1 MANYDEQLGLNENET
16 NIKDEGLDVVE
27 RVVALDP
34 DSQYQ
39 NLPIAST
46 IAPGIAQ
53 FDEEFF
59 AVDGDGN
66 VSLVKDLAEV
76 ADNAR
81 ESAEAAAESARQ
93 SGVSATEA
101 KNAQT
106 LAEQAQ
112 QAAETAKDDAQTY
125 EQNAQDFAND
135 AKTQAEA
142 AAQSAT
148 AAQTAQSAAEAA
160 RTGAEAAQAASEA
173 AQEAAET
180 AEGNAKA
187 SETAAQGYASAAAQ
201 SASAAQASADRAQQ
215 IVDGI
220 GDVYTPVGSIPYAQL
235 PATPSQAERGYVYN
249 ITDSFTTDSRFVEGA
264 GIRYAAGTNVAVVLN
279 GSQYM
284 YDVLGGMVD
293 LSNYAQINGT
303 YPNMSVGLAQK
314 VAPAGQI
321 DSGAQ
326 VWWDFL
332 HVRYSGSAV
341 SKAVLNEV
349 FLVNGLL
356 DYTESNDTYTEAAAL
371 LQLQA
376 VYLPQTNAWKEYSL
390 VYLNGDMPYTRFC
403 VYTDAEGLHVS
414 QYGTQSEMNLVPLSS
429 KSSGFTVSYVG
440 GPATPPEERKEPEVL
455 LPMLNGAARVYTYN
469 GSDFSAQAGDS
480 YIIDEPNIVSG
491 GNTLAVGDL
500 VQDSS
505 GTILRLTTVNDGSG
519 LAIGTV
525 LGHYIPYY
533 LKPRTGIPKSDL
545 AQAVQASLDKADT
558 ALQVAPVTSVNGQ
571 TGDVVINTGSDPEAV
586 KFTQRTLTEEQQAQ
600 ARTNI
605 GAYNKPSSGIPKS
618 DLAQDVQSSLDRADS
633 ALTEVPIASEGIL
646 GLVKPVTKDIS
657 MTQNVGVDAEGRL
670 FTKPLSA
677 EYQPSVYKST
687 YPLSTTIGGTIMLD
701 DGAISP
707 NPANIKKYDLVYD
720 YTGAIGQFNTDY
732 DGTAITSVTTLY
744 VSNDYATKSEV
755 NAKYTKPNG
764 GIPKSDLAQAV
775 QTSLGKADTALQR
788 APVTSVAGKTGA
800 VTIAK
805 GDVGLS
811 NVDNVQ
817 QYSASNPPP
826 YPVSSVNGQT
836 GAVNLTTADAE
847 VLSGLAFDEG
857 FGQTSGNIVG
867 YRIGKLVVVT
877 VIFTPGS
884 SGVAWRDLALATGLP
899 LPRVEGKLNPN
910 SEYVGVCIPETPCEL
925 TADGITD
932 VQFNLRMYE
941 GSSRLWLH
949 RCTKTNGAAV
959 GAGVKFKGTIAYVCQ

>member
-1 MANYDEQLGLNENET
+1 MLFFVANDGTIIKGLPSPVYQGAANT
-16 NIKDEGLDVVE
+16 NTIYL
-27 RVVALDP
+27 
-34 DSQYQ
+34 
-39 NLPIAST
+39 
-46 IAPGIAQ
+46 IAPFATNTAVTVAFKLPNGVWTEPAAMTAQNALQGIVNEVTGQTYAGWTYDIPNNITEYYGTVTAQ
-53 FDEEFF
+53 FFFYSAQAGVITATSATSFQVAKGVPAVLPDTPSEDIYEQILSNLSSLQTQLNNGSFAARSIYAWNSTYTYGANEITFYPDIGEFGAF
-59 AVDGDGN
+59 VKSVQTGNTGNAPYVDGAVNSAWWTEVVNFNNITEDYLGELN
-66 VSLVKDLAEV
+66 DLIDKAEE
-76 ADNAR
+76 AR
-81 ESAEAAAESARQ
+81 DAAQ
-93 SGVSATEA
+93 SSAT
-101 KNAQT
+101 
-106 LAEQAQ
+106 
-112 QAAETAKDDAQTY
+112 
-125 EQNAQDFAND
+125 
-135 AKTQAEA
+135 A
-142 AAQSAT
+142 AAQSASNATGSATQARQYAT
-148 AAQTAQSAAEAA
+148 AAEGHANAASGSAEQAASSATAAAGSATAAGQSASAAEQSA
-160 RTGAEAAQAASEA
+160 TQAEQ
-173 AQEAAET
+173 
-180 AEGNAKA
+180 N
-187 SETAAQGYASAAAQ
+187 ASAAATSAGQAAQ

-264 GIRYAAGTNVAVVLN
+264 GLQYAAGTNVAVVLN

-293 LSNYAQINGT
+293 LSNYAQTNGS
-303 YPNMSVGLAQK
+303 YPNMSVGKATSDGDGNNIAATYAKQSGTYPNLTAGSAQK
-314 VAPAGQI
+314 VAPAGLI
-321 DSGAQ
+321 NSGTEGWWKFLQ
-326 VWWDFL
+326 VQ
-332 HVRYSGSAV
+332 YSGGSAGLE
-341 SKAVLNEV
+341 AVLNEV

-356 DYTESNDTYTEAAAL
+356 DYFESSDTYTEAAAL

-390 VYLNGDMPYTRFC
+390 VYLDGDMPYTRFC
-403 VYTDAEGLHVS
+403 VYADAEGLHVS

-429 KSSGFTVSYVG
+429 KSSGFTVSYAG

-469 GSDFSAQAGDS
+469 GSDFTAQAGDS

-505 GTILRLTTVNDGSG
+505 GAILRLTTVNDGSG

-525 LGHYIPYY
+525 LGRHIPYY
-533 LKPRTGIPKSDL
+533 LKPGTGIPKSH
-545 AQAVQASLDKADT
+545 
-558 ALQVAPVTSVNGQ
+558 
-571 TGDVVINTGSDPEAV
+571 
-586 KFTQRTLTEEQQAQ
+586 
-600 ARTNI
+600 
-605 GAYNKPSSGIPKS
+605 
-618 DLAQDVQSSLDRADS
+618 
-633 ALTEVPIASEGIL
+633 
-646 GLVKPVTKDIS
+646 
-657 MTQNVGVDAEGRL
+657 
-670 FTKPLSA
+670 
-677 EYQPSVYKST
+677 
-687 YPLSTTIGGTIMLD
+687 
-701 DGAISP
+701 
-707 NPANIKKYDLVYD
+707 
-720 YTGAIGQFNTDY
+720 
-732 DGTAITSVTTLY
+732 
-744 VSNDYATKSEV
+744 
-755 NAKYTKPNG
+755 
-764 GIPKSDLAQAV
+764 LAQAV
-775 QTSLGKADTALQR
+775 QTSLGKADTALQS

-800 VTIAK
+800 VTLAK

-884 SGVAWRDLALATGLP
+884 SGVAWRDMALATGLP
-899 LPRVEGKLNPN
+899 LPRVEGSLNPN
-910 SEYVGVCIPETPCEL
+910 PEYVGVCIPETPCKL
-925 TADGITD
+925 DADGITD
-932 VQFNLRMYE
+932 VQFNLRMYG

-949 RCTKTNGAAV
+949 RCTTTNGAAV

>member
-16 NIKDEGLDVVE
+16 TIKDEGLDVVE

-34 DSQYQ
+34 DSRYQ

-66 VSLVKDLAEV
+66 VSLVKDLAEA

-93 SGVSATEA
+93 SGVSAGQSIVSATEA

-135 AKTQAEA
+135 AKTQAEV

-220 GDVYTPVGSIPYAQL
+220 GDVYTPMGSIPYAQL

-293 LSNYAQINGT
+293 LSNYAQTNGT
-303 YPNMSVGLAQK
+303 YPNMSVGKATADEAGNNIAATYTKQSGTYPNLTAGSAQK
-314 VAPAGQI
+314 VAPAGLI
-321 DSGAQ
+321 NSGAKI
-326 VWWDFL
+326 WWRFL
-332 HVRYSGSAV
+332 HVQYSGSGTALE
-341 SKAVLNEV
+341 AVLNEV

-356 DYTESNDTYTEAAAL
+356 DYFESSDTYTEAAAL
-371 LQLQA
+371 LQLKA

-390 VYLNGDMPYTRFC
+390 VYLDGDMPYTRFC
-403 VYTDAEGLHVS
+403 VYADAEGLHVS

-469 GSDFSAQAGDS
+469 GSDFTAQVGDS

-533 LKPRTGIPKSDL
+533 LKPRTGISKSDL
-545 AQAVQASLDKADT
+545 AQAVQTSLDKADT

-571 TGDVVINTGSDPEAV
+571 TGDVVIETGGGGTDPEAV
-586 KFTQRTLTEEQQAQ
+586 KYTPQTLTAEQQTQ

-605 GAYNKPSSGIPKS
+605 NAQETAEFMTS
-618 DLAQDVQSSLDRADS
+618 D
-633 ALTEVPIASEGIL
+633 EI
-646 GLVKPVTKDIS
+646 
-657 MTQNVGVDAEGRL
+657 DA
-670 FTKPLSA
+670 
-677 EYQPSVYKST
+677 
-687 YPLSTTIGGTIMLD
+687 
-701 DGAISP
+701 
-707 NPANIKKYDLVYD
+707 
-720 YTGAIGQFNTDY
+720 
-732 DGTAITSVTTLY
+732 
-744 VSNDYATKSEV
+744 
-755 NAKYTKPNG
+755 
-764 GIPKSDLAQAV
+764 
-775 QTSLGKADTALQR
+775 
-788 APVTSVAGKTGA
+788 
-800 VTIAK
+800 
-805 GDVGLS
+805 
-811 NVDNVQ
+811 
-817 QYSASNPPP
+817 
-826 YPVSSVNGQT
+826 
-836 GAVNLTTADAE
+836 
-847 VLSGLAFDEG
+847 
-857 FGQTSGNIVG
+857 
-867 YRIGKLVVVT
+867 
-877 VIFTPGS
+877 IF
-884 SGVAWRDLALATGLP
+884 
-899 LPRVEGKLNPN
+899 E
-910 SEYVGVCIPETPCEL
+910 
-925 TADGITD
+925 
-932 VQFNLRMYE
+932 
-941 GSSRLWLH
+941 
-949 RCTKTNGAAV
+949 
-959 GAGVKFKGTIAYVCQ
+959 

>member
-1 MANYDEQLGLNENET
+1 MQVKLTSSGEIQFLDGDHINRNSLNRKTLIVTPETALATRESLWVQFGDNQNFEDVNANILEPIRLSEEEDGYKTIFPDELVKRAGVWYMTLAVRMYSTDGTTFSEQLTSDKVSFTVNDSFPLNDGGYASNGTIEN
-16 NIKDEGLDVVE
+16 IWRDVKEEAQAAENAANEAVQSATAAE
-27 RVVALDP
+27 QSATQAMQ
-34 DSQYQ
+34 S
-39 NLPIAST
+39 AS
-46 IAPGIAQ
+46 AAQ
-53 FDEEFF
+53 
-59 AVDGDGN
+59 
-66 VSLVKDLAEV
+66 S
-76 ADNAR
+76 
-81 ESAEAAAESARQ
+81 SATAAAQSASNATGSATQARQ
-93 SGVSATEA
+93 YATAAGEHANAASGS
-101 KNAQT
+101 
-106 LAEQAQ
+106 AEQAASSAT
-112 QAAETAKDDAQTY
+112 AAAGSATAAGQS
-125 EQNAQDFAND
+125 AS
-135 AKTQAEA
+135 A

-148 AAQTAQSAAEAA
+148 QAEQNASAAA
-160 RTGAEAAQAASEA
+160 T
-173 AQEAAET
+173 
-180 AEGNAKA
+180 
-187 SETAAQGYASAAAQ
+187 SAGQAAQ

-264 GIRYAAGTNVAVVLN
+264 GLQYAAGTNVAVVLN

-293 LSNYAQINGT
+293 LSNYAQTNGS
-303 YPNMSVGLAQK
+303 YPNMSVGKATSDGDGNNIAATYTKQSGTYPNLTAGSAQK
-314 VAPAGQI
+314 VAPAGLI
-321 DSGAQ
+321 NSGTEGWWKFLQ
-326 VWWDFL
+326 VQ
-332 HVRYSGSAV
+332 YSGGSAGLE
-341 SKAVLNEV
+341 AVLNEV

-356 DYTESNDTYTEAAAL
+356 DYFESSDTYTEAAAL

-390 VYLNGDMPYTRFC
+390 VYLNGDIPYTRFC
-403 VYTDAEGLHVS
+403 VYADAEGLHVS

-429 KSSGFTVSYVG
+429 KSSGFTVSYAG
-440 GPATPPEERKEPEVL
+440 GPATPPEEKKEPEVL
-455 LPMLNGAARVYTYN
+455 LPMLNGTTRVYTYN
-469 GSDFSAQAGDS
+469 GSDFTAQAGDS

-519 LAIGTV
+519 LAIGRV
-525 LGHYIPYY
+525 LGRHIPYY
-533 LKPRTGIPKSDL
+533 LKPGTGIPKSH
-545 AQAVQASLDKADT
+545 
-558 ALQVAPVTSVNGQ
+558 
-571 TGDVVINTGSDPEAV
+571 
-586 KFTQRTLTEEQQAQ
+586 
-600 ARTNI
+600 
-605 GAYNKPSSGIPKS
+605 
-618 DLAQDVQSSLDRADS
+618 
-633 ALTEVPIASEGIL
+633 
-646 GLVKPVTKDIS
+646 
-657 MTQNVGVDAEGRL
+657 
-670 FTKPLSA
+670 
-677 EYQPSVYKST
+677 
-687 YPLSTTIGGTIMLD
+687 
-701 DGAISP
+701 
-707 NPANIKKYDLVYD
+707 
-720 YTGAIGQFNTDY
+720 
-732 DGTAITSVTTLY
+732 
-744 VSNDYATKSEV
+744 
-755 NAKYTKPNG
+755 
-764 GIPKSDLAQAV
+764 LAQAV
-775 QTSLGKADTALQR
+775 QTSLGKADTALQS

-800 VTIAK
+800 VTLAK

-899 LPRVEGKLNPN
+899 LPRVEGNLNPN
-910 SEYVGVCIPETPCEL
+910 PEYVGVCIPETPCEL

-949 RCTKTNGAAV
+949 RCTTTNGAAV